1 VKVPVNIPAKVVVI
15 QLVKDAEVHA
25 REDAQDRHG
34 NNN

>member
-1 VKVPVNIPAKVVVI
+1 VKVPVNIPAKADVI
-15 QLVKDAEVHA
+15 QPVKDAEVHV